1 MTAFTWNTSVPST
14 PDPTYIVVD
23 NIALSATE
31 TNVRDFFAFCGPIES
46 LELKKQE
53 SGTQS
58 ALLKFGNVE
67 AAKTSLLL
75 SNALINYEPINVSP
89 LFPQTSQATPPST
102 SHSASSDSS
111 ASRQAHPSE
120 SAANTNYEG
129 KPALYVVHELLA
141 AGYLVGEHVV
151 NRASEFDSKYRVTDR
166 THEQARSLDN
176 QYKFSNYLQQWDE
189 KFNITKRAKDA
200 YTKVQ
205 SHPVGQKVLFTVNEA
220 YQSALQLSNDA
231 REIAERKRTND
242 EKLFGKIPLP
252 TAPRTDT
259 GASSSSTGASGSGAP
274 AAGPVPQSANTEPT
288 SRGTDT
294 KQDSEKSA

>member
-1 MTAFTWNTSVPST
+1 MTAFTWNTSVPSN

-31 TNVRDFFAFCGPIES
+31 TNVRDFFAFCGPIDT

-53 SGTQS
+53 NGTQS

-75 SNALINYEPINVSP
+75 SNALINYEPISVSP
-89 LFPQTSQATPPST
+89 LFPQTSQGTPPPAGQSATSGST
-102 SHSASSDSS
+102 

-120 SAANTNYEG
+120 GAANTSYEG

-151 NRASEFDSKYRVTDR
+151 GRASDFDSKYRVTDR

-176 QYKFSNYLQQWDE
+176 HYKFSNYLQQWDD
-189 KFNITKRAKDA
+189 KFNISKRAKDA

-231 REIAERKRTND
+231 REIAERKRAND

-252 TAPRTDT
+252 TAPRADT
-259 GASSSSTGASGSGAP
+259 GASSSSASASRSNAP
-274 AAGPVPQSANTEPT
+274 AAGPVPPSANPDAAPR
-288 SRGTDT
+288 SNDT